1 MAALHYLLPLCVSAL
16 LLHWAAHLET
26 RDPGPL
32 SCEAETARPRL
43 EERLV
48 VVTGATTHTGYQV
61 ALELARAGA
70 RLVLGCRDAGRGRAV
85 RDRLVAASNNS
96 RVSVLGLDLASLRHV
111 ATFAWNLRDKLGV
124 ARVDAV
130 VHMAGA
136 GPGRAGQLTRE
147 GLDTLVATNLL
158 GPLHLATRLLD
169 ILGSEAVIVNMVDTV
184 LDTEPAGEVSPR
196 HSAGQDSEALYQLS
210 QHWLRLAT
218 TEMAARFAAVKP
230 GRYVLGS

>member
-70 RLVLGCRDAGRGRAV
+70 RLVLGCRGPC
-85 RDRLVAASNNS
+85 RL
-96 RVSVLGLDLASLRHV
+96 G
-111 ATFAWNLRDKLGV
+111 
-124 ARVDAV
+124 
-130 VHMAGA
+130 
-136 GPGRAGQLTRE
+136 
-147 GLDTLVATNLL
+147 
-158 GPLHLATRLLD
+158 
-169 ILGSEAVIVNMVDTV
+169 
-184 LDTEPAGEVSPR
+184 
-196 HSAGQDSEALYQLS
+196 
-210 QHWLRLAT
+210 
-218 TEMAARFAAVKP
+218 
-230 GRYVLGS
+230 